1 MAEQK
6 TVRKSNTEAA
16 GTRTRTTSSENGES
30 ANGRSRTPR
39 SSEPLSRAA
48 RTKREE
54 QRRRAK
60 QHLLIREITMLLVIC
75 VCTICFVSCFVKS
88 MDWLKDF
95 NYFLFGKMMY
105 IAPFIICILTWIF
118 LFLEFSPALIK
129 RLAGILIF
137 LLAVHGIISAAVNPD
152 AGGLPGKFMDL
163 IVRSWL
169 GNVGSYIVYVMMIAV
184 SFVLLTDFSIS
195 EWISERTDPENEKY
209 KQRQE
214 ALALKRERR
223 ELLRKEQDQNQL
235 DEMRRSN
242 RALEERVRRRSRST
256 GQYVSLRGI
265 GDTTLTGFDDD
276 DSGTTLYGNDEDLS
290 AAIYNGDEEFV
301 RNPQSLSKYGN
312 SGYVTNK
319 KELEERRKKGEDT
332 SFIPDIHVP
341 EDMFPEDQ
349 GKDELPASEKR
360 SELTS
365 AAGKRMDA
373 SLRAQTAEKEGSSK
387 DRLFRMI
394 SETRKNM
401 RRSDN
406 KERDP
411 NSTTPSDDPYRSV
424 HFEKRSFRKDTE
436 PAKPLDQDIPSSDE
450 LGGITSDLLS
460 DDIGM
465 NDDLGLDPA
474 DAASRSEALYQDMFG
489 EDGEDEDHP
498 SVRPGAHSAASGSRT
513 TAPRT
518 SGSAAGVEKAAKT
531 DKQVQH
537 IPQVKIPQ
545 VLEKEYVFPPYRLLK
560 RGSGAGISKT
570 ELQRDLKETAEK
582 LQHTLQTFGVG
593 VTITNISCGPTVTR
607 YEILPEMGVKVSKIV
622 SLTDDI
628 KLNLAAE
635 DIRMEAPIPGKSA
648 IGIEIPNK
656 VKQSVVLR
664 DLMESDAFTNT
675 KSKLAFAAG
684 RDLEGNVI
692 IADIARMPH
701 VLVAGATGSGKSVCI
716 NTMIMSIIYHAKPTE
731 VKMIMV
737 DPKVVELSVY
747 NGIPHLLLPVVTDP
761 KKAASALNW
770 AVAEMEKRYVSFAE
784 YGVRGIEGFN
794 ELIDRT
800 SPVDDLGQPVRRMPQ
815 ILIIVDELA
824 DLMMVAPGDV
834 ENAICRLAQKAR
846 AAGIHLVLATQ
857 RPSVDV
863 ITGLI
868 KANIPSRIAFAVSS
882 GVDSRTI
889 LDMNGAEKLLGRG
902 DMLYSP
908 AGSSKPVR
916 VQGAF
921 VSDDEVK
928 AVVDFVSHQ
937 GNVKGGGEESI
948 DLAANV
954 SGGGGESASDRDEY
968 FAQAGRLVIDKEKA
982 SIGMLQRTFKLGF
995 NRAARIVDQLCDAG
1009 VVGEEEGTKPRR
1021 VLMTA
1026 AEFEAY
1032 LNEHGEG

>member
-1 MAEQK
+1 MAEQR
-6 TVRKSNTEAA
+6 TVRQSNTGASA
-16 GTRTRTTSSENGES
+16 RTRSASSGSNDAAPERTRSARSGE
-30 ANGRSRTPR
+30 PI
-39 SSEPLSRAA
+39 SRAA

-54 QRRRAK
+54 QRRREK
-60 QHLLIREITMLLVIC
+60 QHLLAREITILVI
-75 VCTICFVSCFVKS
+75 ICICAIAFVSCFVKS
-88 MDWLKDF
+88 MSWLKDY

-105 IAPFIICILTWIF
+105 IAPFIICILAWIF
-118 LFLEFSPALIK
+118 LLLDLSPALTK

-152 AGGLPGKFMDL
+152 AGGLPGKLMDL
-163 IVRSWL
+163 ILRSWL
-169 GNVGSYIVYVMMIAV
+169 GNIGSYIVYSVMIAAG
-184 SFVLLTDFSIS
+184 FILLTDFSPAA
-195 EWISERTDPENEKY
+195 WFRERTDPESTRN

-214 ALALKRERR
+214 VNKLRRERK
-223 ELLRKEQDQNQL
+223 ELLRQEQNQNQL
-235 DEMRRSN
+235 EEMRRSN
-242 RALEERVRRRSRST
+242 QELEERVRRRNRSNS
-256 GQYVSLRGI
+256 QYVNLRGI

-276 DSGTTLYGNDEDLS
+276 EAGTTLYGNDEDIS
-290 AAIYNGDEEFV
+290 ASIYNGDEEFV
-301 RNPQSLSKYGN
+301 RNPQTTSKYGN
-312 SGYVTNK
+312 SGYVTNM
-319 KELEERRKKGEDT
+319 KELEERRRRGEDT
-332 SFIPDIHVP
+332 SFIPDIHLP
-341 EDMFPEDQ
+341 DDMFPEDQ
-349 GKDELPASEKR
+349 AKEEDPASETR
-360 SELTS
+360 SKTKDPVRKPDTDS
-365 AAGKRMDA
+365 RTKNP
-373 SLRAQTAEKEGSSK
+373 EKSVSSK
-387 DRLFRMI
+387 DRLFHII
-394 SETRKNM
+394 SEARKSM
-401 RRSDN
+401 RHSD
-406 KERDP
+406 EREKDP
-411 NSTTPSDDPYRSV
+411 NSTIPSDDPYRSV
-424 HFEKRSFRKDTE
+424 HFEKRNFRNDPE
-436 PAKPLDQDIPSSDE
+436 DSLDPE
-450 LGGITSDLLS
+450 EDLLEEDERS
-460 DDIGM
+460 M
-465 NDDLGLDPA
+465 DPG
-474 DAASRSEALYQDMFG
+474 DAVSRSEALYEDMFG
-489 EDGEDEDHP
+489 E
-498 SVRPGAHSAASGSRT
+498 SAGDAEIPESYQNLSSRRVSEKLPADSSSKRNESRAGGTGSRSS
-513 TAPRT
+513 ANNT
-518 SGSAAGVEKAAKT
+518 SAGTNSQQKGSSS
-531 DKQVQH
+531 VQN
-537 IPQVKIPQ
+537 IPPVQIQEVP
-545 VLEKEYVFPPYRLLK
+545 EKEYTFPPYRLLK
-560 RGSGAGISKT
+560 KGTGAGITKT
-570 ELQRDLKETAEK
+570 ELQNELKETAEK
-582 LQHTLQTFGVG
+582 LQRTLQTFGVG

-656 VKQSVVLR
+656 VKQSVILR
-664 DLMESDAFTNT
+664 DLLESDAFKNS
-675 KSKLAFAAG
+675 KSKLSFAVG

-800 SPVDDLGQPVRRMPQ
+800 SPVDELGQPVRRMPQ

-908 AGSSKPVR
+908 AGSSKPIR

-928 AVVDFVSHQ
+928 AAVDYVAHQ
-937 GNVKGGGEESI
+937 GNVKGGGEEKI
-948 DLAANV
+948 DLSSQSA
-954 SGGGGESASDRDEY
+954 GPGGESASERDEY
-968 FAQAGRLVIDKEKA
+968 FAQAGRLVIEKEKA
-982 SIGMLQRTFKLGF
+982 SIGMLQRAFKLGF

-1021 VLMTA
+1021 VLMSA

-1032 LNEHGEG
+1032 LSEHGDE